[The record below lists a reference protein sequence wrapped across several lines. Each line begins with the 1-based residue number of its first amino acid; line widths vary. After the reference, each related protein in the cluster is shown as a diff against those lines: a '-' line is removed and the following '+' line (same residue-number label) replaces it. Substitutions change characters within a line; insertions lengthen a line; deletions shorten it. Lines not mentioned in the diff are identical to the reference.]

1 MSKILDGVALAN
13 SLERVVSLLRRLAPA
28 DQVSL
33 SKAAVLRTLDVHG
46 PCRISE
52 LAAREGITQPA
63 MTQLVSRLE
72 QDGYAERRSWADD
85 ARVVM
90 VHLTE
95 DGAEVL
101 RRRRDTRARLLA
113 GLADR
118 LDPAD
123 RAALAAALPALD
135 RLVTTYQTLPGSTS
149 SCM

>member
-13 SLERVVSLLRRLAPA
+13 SLERVVSLLRRLAPS

-33 SKAAVLRTLDVHG
+33 TKAATLRTLDVHG

-52 LAAREGITQPA
+52 LAVREGITQPA

-72 QDGYAERRSWADD
+72 QDGYAERRSWSDD

-90 VHLTE
+90 VHLTP
-95 DGAEVL
+95 DGADVL
-101 RRRRDTRARLLA
+101 RHRRDTRARLLA
-113 GLADR
+113 DLADR
-118 LDPAD
+118 LGEED

-135 RLVTTYQTLPGSTS
+135 RLVTTYQTLLPGSTS
-149 SCM
+149 V

>member
-13 SLERVVSLLRRLAPA
+13 SLERVVSLLRRLAPS

-33 SKAAVLRTLDVHG
+33 TKAATLRTLDVHG

-52 LAAREGITQPA
+52 LAVHEGITQPA

-90 VHLTE
+90 VHLTP
-95 DGAEVL
+95 DGADVL
-101 RRRRDTRARLLA
+101 RHRRDTRARLLA

-118 LDPAD
+118 LDDED

-149 SCM
+149 V